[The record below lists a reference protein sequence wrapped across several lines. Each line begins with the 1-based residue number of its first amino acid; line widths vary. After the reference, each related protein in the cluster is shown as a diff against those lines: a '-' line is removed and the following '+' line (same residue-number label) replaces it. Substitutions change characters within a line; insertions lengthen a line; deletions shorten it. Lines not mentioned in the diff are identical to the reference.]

1 MKKIEAIIR
10 PEKLNQ
16 VKAALEAMNIKGMTV
31 HEVQGRGEQKGLEFI
46 NRAGKYRVD
55 LLPKVLIT
63 IVVPDK
69 EVDSIVHGIVESA
82 RTGEMGDGKVFI
94 SDVERCIRIRTG
106 EEDDKALRSP

>member
-16 VKAALEAMNIKGMTV
+16 VKAALEAIDLKGLTV
-31 HEVQGRGEQKGLEFI
+31 HDVLGRGEQKGLEFI

-55 LLPKVLIT
+55 LLPKVMIT

-69 EVDSIVHGIVESA
+69 EVDRVITTIVESA

-106 EEDDKALRSP
+106 EEDNKALRSS

>member
-16 VKAALEAMNIKGMTV
+16 VKAALEAIDIKGMTV
-31 HEVQGRGEQKGLEFI
+31 HDVLGRGEQNGLEFI

-63 IVVPDK
+63 TVVPDM
-69 EVDSIVHGIVESA
+69 EVDKVVKTMLENA

-94 SDVERCIRIRTG
+94 STVERCVRIRTG
-106 EEDDKALRSP
+106 EEDDKALRSS

>member
-16 VKAALEAMNIKGMTV
+16 VKAALEAIDLKGMTV
-31 HEVQGRGEQKGLEFI
+31 HDVLGRGEQKGLEFI

-55 LLPKVLIT
+55 LLPKIMIT
-63 IVVPDK
+63 VVVPDK
-69 EVDSIVHGIVESA
+69 EVDKVLSTIVESA

-94 SDVERCIRIRTG
+94 SNVERCVRIRTG
-106 EEDDKALRSP
+106 EENDIALRSS

>member
-16 VKAALEAMNIKGMTV
+16 VKAALEAIDLKGLTV
-31 HEVQGRGEQKGLEFI
+31 HDVLGRGEQKGLEFI

-55 LLPKVLIT
+55 LLPKVMIT

-69 EVDSIVHGIVESA
+69 EVDRVITTVVESA

-106 EEDDKALRSP
+106 EEDNKALRSS